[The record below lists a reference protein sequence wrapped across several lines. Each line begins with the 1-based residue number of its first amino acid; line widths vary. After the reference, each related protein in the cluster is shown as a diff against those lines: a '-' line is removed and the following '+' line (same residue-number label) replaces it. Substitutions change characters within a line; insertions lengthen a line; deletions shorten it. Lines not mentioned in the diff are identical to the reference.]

1 MICKKCGS
9 ELKPQA
15 KFCPKCGE
23 KVEETKY
30 CPNCGKVLEAGV
42 KFCSSCGTPV
52 VKADKDEPVP
62 RTEEAVPENTKKQD
76 TLKLGETGQNA
87 DSSEQKK
94 ETRARTLEVFKA
106 ELKELGNE
114 DSGSKA
120 VILSLGTGV
129 FYKHFYPLLRGDE
142 RLLAIRHIQSKTLFA
157 RYRKEFVALTD
168 KRIIKF
174 EKMQYFSPRTESF
187 YYEEIKDIKS
197 DEPSNAISGTFIGEK
212 VCISSWDGRQIDMRM
227 VGKGAAKE
235 LETCAMQEKQNHG
248 EALPEGVLQK
258 NTESLHKKGKKKI
271 VIILGA
277 VVIVLAIL
285 LFLGGG
291 GTDTEMSDY
300 IPLARADVMKFIE
313 QNGMEAIL
321 EDTIYGND
329 DLAITLN
336 DNGNIDNLII
346 ETPKYSLYGMKVGN
360 EFALEKDGKRL
371 TEHNYGFLGEYGER
385 IVYGVETGRD
395 TPGGDRMIAITLDS
409 DAKIIKLEYMH
420 TGAQDV
426 IEDSGRSED
435 DEVIP
440 DVTNDTE
447 AYVSPESSE
456 RYLTEEEIYAMSDY
470 EKLAVMYEIAARHG
484 ATFLNVE
491 DGAEWQKY
499 FESKTWYIPSVPI
512 EDMEDSVFN
521 TYEMNN
527 IIKISESI
535 TGAETANRDNMILP
549 DSDRMYYSE
558 TDLAYLSK
566 EQLRLA
572 RNEIYARHGRKFE
585 TEDLNQY
592 FSSQPWYNGYISAEE
607 FDDSVL
613 NQYEKDN
620 LDLIRSIENKNQ
632 NLNGTFISDI
642 FHEDNLVCWG
652 NSSAIYIIPMKRS
665 DYNGFYVN
673 MGPNIDSGNTVLYGL
688 VTSTTTTD
696 NGGITCTAEMY
707 NYDTDEY
714 DGILEVTWDSA
725 ETMDYPSVSYMG
737 GMDYLFYYNDFQY
750 SGYLIEG

>member
-42 KFCSSCGTPV
+42 KFCSSCGTPA
-52 VKADKDEPVP
+52 VKADKDEPVS
-62 RTEEAVPENTKKQD
+62 RTEEAVPEDTKKQD
-76 TLKLGETGQNA
+76 TLKIGETGQGA

-94 ETRARTLEVFKA
+94 ETRSRTLEVFKA
-106 ELKELGNE
+106 ELKELGDE
-114 DSGSKA
+114 DNGSKA
-120 VILSLGTGV
+120 VILLLGTGV

-142 RLLAIRHIQSKTLFA
+142 RLLAIRHIQSKTLFV

-212 VCISSWDGRQIDMRM
+212 VCISSWAGRQIDMRM

-235 LETCAMQEKQNHG
+235 FETCAMQEKQNHG
-248 EALPEGVLQK
+248 EALPEGGLQK
-258 NTESLHKKGKKKI
+258 STESLHKKGKKKI
-271 VIILGA
+271 VIILGV

-291 GTDTEMSDY
+291 GTGTEMSDY

-313 QNGMEAIL
+313 QNGMEEIL

-346 ETPKYSLYGMKVGN
+346 ETPKYSLYGMKVGS

-420 TGAQDV
+420 TGTQDV
-426 IEDSGRSED
+426 IENSDRSEA

-440 DVTNDTE
+440 DIANDAE

-456 RYLTEEEIYAMSDY
+456 RYLTAEEISAMSDY

-484 ATFLNVE
+484 ATFMKVD
-491 DGAEWQKY
+491 DGEQWQEY
-499 FESKTWYIPSVPI
+499 FNSKKWYMPSVPI
-512 EDMEDSVFN
+512 EEMDDNVLNEYEMANIINISDSVQGV
-521 TYEMNN
+521 MG
-527 IIKISESI
+527 I
-535 TGAETANRDNMILP
+535 TNQDYMILP
-549 DSDRMYYSE
+549 ESGSRYLTQD
-558 TDLAYLSK
+558 DLAGLDK
-566 EQLRLA
+566 ETLRLA
-572 RNEIYARHGRKFE
+572 RNEIYARHGRKFQ
-585 TEDLNQY
+585 TEDLNEY
-592 FSSQPWYNGYISAEE
+592 FSRQPWYQGYLSAEE
-607 FDDSVL
+607 FDDAIL
-613 NQYEKDN
+613 NEYEKAN
-620 LDLIRSIENKNQ
+620 LDLIKSIESIENESSSGVRAEDVFVEFDV
-632 NLNGTFISDI
+632 NGIPSWYGGD
-642 FHEDNLVCWG
+642 
-652 NSSAIYIIPMKRS
+652 SAIYMVPMYDPYLGDVIIFSVEPNTYEYS
-665 DYNGFYVN
+665 SVFLCEVDTTDTTIGLTCEGDIYNYSTGDYIARISVYFESFEKAIV
-673 MGPNIDSGNTVLYGL
+673 TVIKDAISIEGDYQYYGL
-688 VTSTTTTD
+688 T
-696 NGGITCTAEMY
+696 N
-707 NYDTDEY
+707 
-714 DGILEVTWDSA
+714 
-725 ETMDYPSVSYMG
+725 
-737 GMDYLFYYNDFQY
+737 
-750 SGYLIEG
+750 